1 MIEIKK
7 LKVAA
12 YIRISKK
19 EKEANSIE
27 NQKDLIDYYIKD
39 KQDLK
44 VYNYYVDNGY
54 SGTVFDRPELKRMI
68 NDITHK
74 RIDIVIVKDLSRLG
88 RNYIKVGELLDSI
101 LPLYDVKLI
110 SINDNIDGLND
121 EGDSYLLKGLLN
133 IYNENYPRDIS
144 NKVKTALIIK
154 KINGEFI
161 TSYAPYGYVKS
172 RYEKNK
178 IIIDIEASKT
188 VKMIFDNIEKGLSK
202 REIVDILNNKKIRT
216 PMEHIKNT
224 NEGKKWNI
232 SMITGILNNRVYTGD
247 LIQQKRKRIS
257 FKNHKFVKT
266 KDNELIIT
274 KNSHMEIISKKQFER
289 VQNILRHSIKI
300 NSNNEYNIFSGYV
313 KCTEC
318 GSNLTIRKSK
328 GYTYYACSSYV
339 RKRGCDNKRTIR
351 KDILEKK
358 VIAEI
363 NNRQAKKIDNL
374 NRKYIYDLIN
384 MIYLNKDG
392 SIKIEYKR
400 K

>member
-1 MIEIKK
+1 MIKISSWN
-7 LKVAA
+7 VAA
-12 YIRISKK
+12 YIRISKR
-19 EKEANSIE
+19 EKEVNSIA

-39 KQDLK
+39 NEDMKI
-44 VYNYYVDNGY
+44 YNYYIDNGY

-74 RIDIVIVKDLSRLG
+74 KIDIVIVKDLSRLG

-144 NKVKTALIIK
+144 NKVKTALITK

-178 IIIDIEASKT
+178 IIIDIEAAKT
-188 VKMIFDNIEKGLSK
+188 IKMIFDDIEKGLSK

-216 PMEHIKNT
+216 PMEHIKNA

-232 SMITGILNNRVYTGD
+232 SMITGILNNKIYTGD

-257 FKNHKFVKT
+257 FKNHKFIKT
-266 KDNELIIT
+266 KDDELIIT
-274 KNSHMEIISKKQFER
+274 KN
-289 VQNILRHSIKI
+289 NIR
-300 NSNNEYNIFSGYV
+300 
-313 KCTEC
+313 
-318 GSNLTIRKSK
+318 R
-328 GYTYYACSSYV
+328 
-339 RKRGCDNKRTIR
+339 
-351 KDILEKK
+351 
-358 VIAEI
+358 
-363 NNRQAKKIDNL
+363 
-374 NRKYIYDLIN
+374 
-384 MIYLNKDG
+384 
-392 SIKIEYKR
+392 
-400 K
+400 